1 MSAMSGSVRHVERV
15 EYEHDGHHEDVA
27 ARVFLQPIAP
37 PSILG
42 LYGFAAAT
50 FIVAAHM
57 AGWYGTATSNAYLWP
72 FAAIFGGVAQFLA
85 GMWGYRARDAV
96 ATAMH
101 GMWGSFWIAFGILNL
116 MFTTG
121 TLTEPTPKFPEL
133 GFWFIALCAI
143 TAMGALAVMLEG
155 NFGVTL
161 VLATLAAGS
170 GFAAGGFLA
179 GSEGWTKVAG
189 YAFVVSAGL
198 AFYVASA
205 MMLASAAG
213 RIVLPMFKRG
223 PQMNHVGERL
233 PAPIGLAW
241 SEPGVKHGQ

>member
-1 MSAMSGSVRHVERV
+1 MSAIMRVQHVESVSSRNGN
-15 EYEHDGHHEDVA
+15 DLA

-42 LYGFAAAT
+42 LYGFAGAT
-50 FIVAAHM
+50 FVIASHM

-116 MFTTG
+116 LFSTHV
-121 TLTEPTPKFPEL
+121 LVEPTPKFPEL
-133 GFWFIALCAI
+133 GFWFIALGAI
-143 TAMGALAVMLEG
+143 TAMGAIAVIFEG
-155 NFGVTL
+155 NFGL
-161 VLATLAAGS
+161 CAVLTALAAGS
-170 GFAAGGFLA
+170 GCAAAGFVS
-179 GSEGWTKVAG
+179 GSGHWTEIAG
-189 YAFVVSAGL
+189 YVFVVSAAL

-213 RIVLPMFKRG
+213 RVLLPLGKRA
-223 PQMNHVGERL
+223 PDANVPPEQL
-233 PAPIGLAW
+233 PNPIELAW
-241 SEPGVKHGQ
+241 AEPGVKHGQ

>member
-1 MSAMSGSVRHVERV
+1 MSATARV
-15 EYEHDGHHEDVA
+15 ETAETVYQHNGNGVA

-42 LYGFAAAT
+42 LYGFAGAT

-101 GMWGSFWIAFGILNL
+101 GMWGSFWVAFGILNL
-116 MFTTG
+116 LFSTKV
-121 TLTEPTPKFPEL
+121 LVEPTPKFPEL
-133 GFWFIALCAI
+133 GFWFIALGAI
-143 TAMGALAVMLEG
+143 TAMGAMAVLFEG
-155 NFGVTL
+155 NFGVWAVL
-161 VLATLAAGS
+161 SALATGCGCAAAG
-170 GFAAGGFLA
+170 FIA
-179 GSEGWTKVAG
+179 GSSQWTEIAG
-189 YAFVVSAGL
+189 YAFVVAAAL

-205 MMLASAAG
+205 MMFASTAG
-213 RIVLPMFKRG
+213 RVILPLGKRAAHANVPG
-223 PQMNHVGERL
+223 DKL
-233 PAPIGLAW
+233 PSPIELAW
-241 SEPGVKHGQ
+241 AEPGVKHGQ

>member
-1 MSAMSGSVRHVERV
+1 MSAVGVHVHRV
-15 EYEHDGHHEDVA
+15 ETDYDGTDVA

-50 FIVAAHM
+50 FMVAANM
-57 AGWYGTATSNAYLWP
+57 AGWYGTTGSKAYLWP

-121 TLTEPTPKFPEL
+121 VLDEPAPKFPEL
-133 GFWFIALCAI
+133 GFWFIALGAI
-143 TAMGALAVMLEG
+143 TAMGALAVLLEG

-161 VLATLAAGS
+161 VLGTLAAGC
-170 GFAAGGFLA
+170 GCAAAGFVS
-179 GSEGWTKVAG
+179 GSEEWTKVAW
-189 YAFVVSAGL
+189 YVFVAAACL
-198 AFYVASA
+198 AFY
-205 MMLASAAG
+205 
-213 RIVLPMFKRG
+213 
-223 PQMNHVGERL
+223 
-233 PAPIGLAW
+233 
-241 SEPGVKHGQ
+241 

>member
-1 MSAMSGSVRHVERV
+1 MSAIGATPRSTPGSQGNGRHDPEL
-15 EYEHDGHHEDVA
+15 A

-42 LYGFAAAT
+42 LFGFASAT
-50 FIVAAHM
+50 FIIASHM

-116 MFTTG
+116 LFSTHV
-121 TLTEPTPKFPEL
+121 LVEPSPKFPEL
-133 GFWFIALCAI
+133 GFWFITLAAI
-143 TAMGALAVMLEG
+143 TLMGSLAALIEG
-155 NFGVTL
+155 NFGVWA
-161 VLATLAAGS
+161 VLLTLAGGS
-170 GFAAGGFLA
+170 GCAAFGFVDGNA
-179 GSEGWTKVAG
+179 HWTRIAG
-189 YAFVVSAGL
+189 YVFVVSAGL

-213 RIVLPMFKRG
+213 RTILPLGKKRTVTMDR
-223 PQMNHVGERL
+223 PRDDL
-233 PAPIGLAW
+233 PAPVRLAW
-241 SEPGVKHGQ
+241 AEPGVKHGQ

>member
-1 MSAMSGSVRHVERV
+1 MNAVGVHVRHVEHA
-15 EYEHDGHHEDVA
+15 EHNGNDVA

-42 LYGFAAAT
+42 LYGFAGAT
-50 FIVAAHM
+50 FIIAAHM

-116 MFTTG
+116 LFSTKV
-121 TLTEPTPKFPEL
+121 LVEPSPKFPEL
-133 GFWFIALCAI
+133 AFWFIALGAI
-143 TAMGALAVMLEG
+143 TTMGALAVMLEG
-155 NFGVTL
+155 NFGVML
-161 VLATLAAGS
+161 VLGTLAAGC
-170 GFAAGGFLA
+170 GCAAAGFMTGDD
-179 GSEGWTKVAG
+179 WTKVAG
-189 YAFVVSAGL
+189 YVFVVSAGL

-205 MMLASAAG
+205 MMLASAVG
-213 RIVLPMFKRG
+213 RIVLPLGKRA
-223 PQMNHVGERL
+223 PEMNHPGERL
-233 PAPIGLAW
+233 PVPIGLAW